1 MNPRASAPR
10 IRSGLRGSI
19 HSPSSST
26 VWCSVAGSASSGMM
40 SLKTIPGSG
49 KSGTSRILASRLT
62 RPRAVAGRA
71 RRAAVRAPGPPRPGV
86 GAPGARLR
94 GGPGCASAAPALL
107 ARASGRC
114 GLLPDDPERQELV
127 PLQAQDRLQALDVVL
142 AEEPVTALGA
152 TWRKQSLVLEVA
164 DLRDRDVRELGLQ
177 APADGADREQPPPFL
192 PFCLR
197 RCGHFSRKVSLYLP
211 IWSSSPFSSWPAS
224 MRLRFRKVPLR
235 LPWSSM

>member
-1 MNPRASAPR
+1 VVRLRDAPR
-10 IRSGLRGSI
+10 
-19 HSPSSST
+19 
-26 VWCSVAGSASSGMM
+26 
-40 SLKTIPGSG
+40 
-49 KSGTSRILASRLT
+49 RL
-62 RPRAVAGRA
+62 
-71 RRAAVRAPGPPRPGV
+71 
-86 GAPGARLR
+86 
-94 GGPGCASAAPALL
+94 AAPALL

-114 GLLPDDPERQELV
+114 ELLPDDPERQELV

-197 RCGHFSRKVSLYLP
+197 LCGLLVCKLSVYLP
-211 IWSSSPFSSWPAS
+211 ILISSPLWSSPSSIS
-224 MRLRFRKVPLR
+224 L
-235 LPWSSM
+235 